1 MLNKEQATTRAQ
13 YLVDRYPQ
21 ARTVQQVIDCA
32 ITEDYFQSNDE
43 MMAIWGRVCRLLP
56 QDNLSDKL
64 A

>member
-32 ITEDYFQSNDE
+32 ITEDYFKSSDE

-56 QDNLSDKL
+56 QVNPI
-64 A
+64 